1 MLRRYNAEEAFREV
15 NQDMATDYLGAEECD
30 VHRAAVEAGSVC
42 LEKREKL
49 QHRACRGSSRG
60 NRAKLMHDAHSSVTG
75 NSVHKWQQ
83 CKIPA
88 AYKEAVFHS
97 EDG

>member
-1 MLRRYNAEEAFREV
+1 MLRRQNAEEAFREV

-60 NRAKLMHDAHSSVTG
+60 NRAKLSCTMHT
-75 NSVHKWQQ
+75 
-83 CKIPA
+83 
-88 AYKEAVFHS
+88 AV
-97 EDG
+97 